1 MVDAAK
7 LELSSIGAWLTEKE
21 ACVAAIAWVQS
32 KMPELEKVKADKD
45 KAGTYNMDSSIFAL
59 EQFVAADDEK
69 VQWGNWYIIKILT
82 KEEYVAYGKFAIT
95 QFPEGYDRTNGLLQG
110 GCSELGRGH

>member
-21 ACVAAIAWVQS
+21 ACAAAIAWVQS

-45 KAGTYNMDSSIFAL
+45 KAGTYNMDR
-59 EQFVAADDEK
+59 EK
-69 VQWGNWYIIKILT
+69 
-82 KEEYVAYGKFAIT
+82 
-95 QFPEGYDRTNGLLQG
+95 
-110 GCSELGRGH
+110 